1 MKKKPRLQ
9 YLFRVEVEEDGST
22 ELLADSA
29 DLLAIFWKFPRFWSE
44 QYMHPDKGVFAQ
56 TYNHGFH
63 AVRRPNLNC
72 LMEEVEAD
80 G

>member
-9 YLFRVEVEEDGST
+9 YLFRVEED
-22 ELLADSA
+22 DSA
-29 DLLAIFWKFPRFWSE
+29 ELLAIFWKFPRFWSE